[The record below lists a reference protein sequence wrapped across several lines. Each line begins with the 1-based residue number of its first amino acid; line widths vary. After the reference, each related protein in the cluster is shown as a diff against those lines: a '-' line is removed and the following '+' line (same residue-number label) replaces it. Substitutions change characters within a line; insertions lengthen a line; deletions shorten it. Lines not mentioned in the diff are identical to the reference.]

1 MTCWRGERIDMEHHP
16 AEMFPLV
23 TGPPRPRRCYVPCPP
38 ADHATGC
45 RAVPDPR
52 PRRCDVPC
60 PPANHAT
67 GRGAVPTLTFGGVFF
82 GEFDNEIIDD
92 VDEFRV
98 VGFGDEAEVGSV
110 E

>member
-1 MTCWRGERIDMEHHP
+1 MDKRCANLILSDSRSRSSGHCE
-16 AEMFPLV
+16 PLISNIADRSK
-23 TGPPRPRRCYVPCPP
+23 TDGSPPSLR
-38 ADHATGC
+38 AT
-45 RAVPDPR
+45 RL
-52 PRRCDVPC
+52 RRCDVPC

-82 GEFDNEIIDD
+82 GEFDDEIIDD